1 MRASIGWH
9 RLLSICCRHPS
20 RENSRLAVSIR
31 LRLNPNIMTKTII
44 CSLALALI
52 ITGCSKNS
60 GSPAAAGTSVP
71 APTSL
76 NASAQT
82 VAGELRFKVPAGWT
96 EEKPTSEMRFAQ
108 YKLPKAT
115 GDSDDALLIVY
126 YFGKGQGGTPEANIE
141 RWINQVKQPDGS
153 PSKDKA
159 KLGTMTV
166 NGLAVST
173 VDVLGT
179 YSGGMSQESAPK
191 DAAAI
196 YRLRGAIIDT
206 PKGSY
211 FAKLT
216 GPEKTVNHWD
226 QAYNEYLNS
235 FEFK

>member
-1 MRASIGWH
+1 VNTFAIKS
-9 RLLSICCRHPS
+9 
-20 RENSRLAVSIR
+20 
-31 LRLNPNIMTKTII
+31 NIMKTII
-44 CSLALALI
+44 CGFALALV

-60 GSPAAAGTSVP
+60 GSPAVAGPAAP
-71 APTSL
+71 AAPGVT
-76 NASAQT
+76 APAQT
-82 VAGELRFKVPAGWT
+82 VAGELHFKVPAGWI

-108 YKLPKAT
+108 YKLPKAE
-115 GDSDDALLIVY
+115 GDGDDALLVVY

-159 KLGTMTV
+159 KLGTQTV

-179 YSGGMSQESAPK
+179 YSGGMSQDSAPK
-191 DAAAI
+191 DANAI

-216 GPEKTVNHWD
+216 GPEKTVNRWD